1 MNLVRFLSLV
11 ITLLIAPL
19 CAAGCPALLQH
30 EMKVLHRAEVVNL
43 CERFA
48 NKPLL
53 VINTASYCGFTPQFK
68 QLEALYLRYKD
79 KGVEFIGVASNS
91 FNQEDSDEAK
101 TASICYVNYG
111 VSFTMLAPVAVK
123 GDKAHPLF
131 QQLAVQSQPPQWNFN
146 KYLVDSNGNVL
157 RHYASSELPTADD
170 LDNLIAQNAEVK

>member
-1 MNLVRFLSLV
+1 MYLIRLISLAL
-11 ITLLIAPL
+11 TLLVTPL
-19 CAAGCPALLQH
+19 CIAACPALLQH
-30 EMKVLHRAEVVNL
+30 EMKALHRAEVVNL

-48 NKPLL
+48 NKPLM

-68 QLEALYLRYKD
+68 QLEALYQQYKD

-123 GDKAHPLF
+123 GDDAHPLF
-131 QQLAVQSQPPQWNFN
+131 QQLAAQSRPPQWNFN
-146 KYLVDSNGNVL
+146 KYLVDSNGRVL
-157 RHYASSELPTADD
+157 THYASSELPTAND
-170 LDNLIAQNAEVK
+170 LDNLVMQNAEVN